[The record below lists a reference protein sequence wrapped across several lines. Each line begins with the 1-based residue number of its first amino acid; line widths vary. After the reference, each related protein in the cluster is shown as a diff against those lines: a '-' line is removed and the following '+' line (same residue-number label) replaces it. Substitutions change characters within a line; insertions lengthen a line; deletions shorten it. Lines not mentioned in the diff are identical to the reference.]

1 MTVKSKFYQLGSVET
16 NNSTTQ
22 FLEIT
27 GINTDYAVLHFLFNG
42 MIDHTGG
49 GGTNIPSGQWQAG
62 LSIQMQGAW
71 AGGPNASAA
80 KYRNLQM
87 IQVANSGNWQGTTGV
102 YNSSNATTDYG
113 EQCRQYYDSS
123 NADDTERF
131 TLEGW
136 VVQPGNNQVKEI
148 MWKGSGTTLNGS
160 SATAYACSG
169 WSGVTKLDAQHSSS
183 APRAM
188 APMDSIRI
196 GAGWDSA
203 GNPKFLGVYSSLTV
217 FGEGWTSDVQKN
229 NDWT

>member
-1 MTVKSKFYQLGSVET
+1 MTLKSKFYQLGSVET

-27 GINTDYAVLHFLFNG
+27 GISTDYAALHFLFNG

-62 LSIQMQGAW
+62 VSIQMQGAW
-71 AGGPNASAA
+71 AGGPNASAM

-87 IQVANSGNWQGTTGV
+87 IQQSNTGSWTGYGGV
-102 YNSSNATTDYG
+102 YNSNNATTDYG

-136 VVQPGNNQVKEI
+136 VVQPGNNQSKSI
-148 MWKGSGTTLNGS
+148 LWKGSGTTLNGS

-169 WSGVTKLDAQHSSS
+169 WEWGNKVRCSTLCFSGKSYGPNGQYSHRS
-183 APRAM
+183 R
-188 APMDSIRI
+188 
-196 GAGWDSA
+196 
-203 GNPKFLGVYSSLTV
+203 LGFCWQS
-217 FGEGWTSDVQKN
+217 
-229 NDWT
+229 